1 MKFFIDFEATQA
13 NEIISIGAV
22 SEIGTTFKSLVKPQL
37 SSISPYISQLTHIT
51 EKMLSNAKCLDEVF
65 NEMYYWITRQC
76 PDLMAW
82 EFLSYGDDEKFVKAS
97 LPNIHTC
104 QSMILAA
111 MLIATMRDGYKDIK
125 EFFKGSISLIN
136 AFNYVENL
144 EKKQR
149 HDPLEDAL
157 MFQKVYEHIQ
167 TNEPPVN
174 SPAHEI
180 QGRATDCK
188 MPSGTFYCHADG
200 KNAKVHKFEN
210 IDAAIDWYIENH
222 ICKEQRPGVHRERI
236 MKNIMVSVRKHSKYA
251 GYHWKRIKEE
261 EKEC

>member
-22 SEIGTTFKSLVKPQL
+22 SEIGLTFKSLVKPQL

-51 EKMLSNAKCLDEVF
+51 EEMLSNAKCLDKVF

-111 MLIATMRDGYKDIK
+111 MLIATMQDGYKDIEK
-125 EFFKGSISLIN
+125 FFKGSISLIN

-174 SPAHEI
+174 SPAHAI
-180 QGRATDCK
+180 QGHAANCK
-188 MPSGTFYCHADG
+188 MPSGTFYARKIQGNNHPEQEIG
-200 KNAKVHKFEN
+200 T
-210 IDAAIDWYIENH
+210 IDDAINFFLTAQGVRNPEA
-222 ICKEQRPGVHRERI
+222 VHRENI
-236 MKNIMVSVRKHSKYA
+236 MKNIMKSVRTGKPYA
-251 GYHWKRIKEE
+251 HYKWRRVKEDE
-261 EKEC
+261 